1 MEAGMENVIIVA
13 VKAIIMFNKKA
24 LIIQRAA
31 DDEVGANLWEFA
43 GGKLDFGEDLEAALK
58 REVVEEVGLTVT
70 VDKLLYASTFK
81 THEYRQL
88 VILSYLCTANSDNV
102 YLSNEHQNYMWA
114 NKEQMKDILSTV
126 IVDDLHRYSVWEHI

>member
-1 MEAGMENVIIVA
+1 MENVIIVA
-13 VKAIIMFNKKA
+13 VKAVIMFNKKA

-43 GGKLDFGEDLEAALK
+43 GGKLDFGENLEAALK
-58 REVVEEVGLTVT
+58 REVKEEVGLAVT

-88 VILSYLCTANSDNV
+88 VILSYLCTADNDNV
-102 YLSNEHQNYMWA
+102 RLSNEHQNYMWA
-114 NKEQMKDILSTV
+114 NKEQMMDMLSKS
-126 IVDDLHRYSVWEHI
+126 IVDDLNHYSVWTHI